1 MLRQVLA
8 VLVLAGLIEGA
19 SIEKAKMLNTHGL
32 RDAAKQELIDVIF
45 GMSGTEAK
53 ADAYYYLGN
62 TALTE
67 RRGTAAISTW
77 RELVEKYPNS
87 KRVAE
92 VQQQIEVLRVGLSD
106 TLDVVLGNLEAQ
118 LYLQYAEFWLENL
131 RTIPQIDGRGLP
143 FDEAGFKWLDKVIA
157 EFPGTAEAKK
167 AYKYKFSGLS
177 REALKATILKD
188 EIEFITVMN
197 KLIALFD
204 EFEAAFPESTSL
216 QMFRFQIA
224 QLYIREKD
232 FEAADQ
238 WLNKIIETAGDGDSF
253 YKQLAQ
259 YRLKIR

>member
-1 MLRQVLA
+1 MLKQVLA
-8 VLVLAGLIEGA
+8 VLVLAGMIEGA

-32 RDAAKQELIDVIF
+32 KDAAKQELIGVIF
-45 GMSGTEAK
+45 GTSGTEAK

-62 TALTE
+62 IALTE
-67 RRGTAAISTW
+67 RKITAAISTW

-87 KRVAE
+87 KRVVE

-106 TLDVVLGNLEAQ
+106 TLDVVLENVTAN
-118 LYLQYAEFWLENL
+118 LYLRNAEFWLENL
-131 RTIPQIDGRGLP
+131 RPISGIGIDTWGLP
-143 FDEAGFKWLDKVIA
+143 RSEAGFKWLDKVIE
-157 EFPGTAEAKK
+157 EFPGTNEAEK
-167 AYKYKFSGLS
+167 AYKYKFFRLEL
-177 REALKATILKD
+177 EAGANII
-188 EIEFITVMN
+188 EIN
-197 KLIALFD
+197 KLISLFD
-204 EFEAAFPESTSL
+204 AFEAAFPESTSL

-224 QLYIREKD
+224 QLYIRKKN